1 MRIAVT
7 GSAGM
12 LGRELAAVVSAA
24 PQGHELVLLTR
35 SGCDITQPEAV
46 RASLGS
52 ARPQVVIHA
61 AAYTDVDGCEL
72 NPALAMQVNA
82 EGARHVAQAAA
93 ECGARLIYI
102 STDYVFDGAL
112 RRPYTEADTPNPLSV
127 YGRSK
132 LEGER
137 AVREHPNHLVVR
149 TAWVY
154 GRYGRHFISA
164 ILERAQRGQPLR
176 VVQDQVGCPTWT
188 RDLAQAL
195 AALLASDATGIVH
208 AAGGGFCSRHEFA
221 VAAVE
226 EAAARGLAP
235 RVPVEPISSAEAPR
249 PAPRPAYSVLSNCR
263 LAQLGIG
270 PLREWRQALEQFLEE
285 AN

>member
-7 GSAGM
+7 GAAGM
-12 LGRELAAVVSAA
+12 LGRELADVLSAA
-24 PQGHELVLLTR
+24 PQRHELVLLSR
-35 SGCDITQPEAV
+35 SHCDITQPEGVHTGLA
-46 RASLGS
+46 A

-61 AAYTDVDGCEL
+61 AAFTDVDGCERD
-72 NPALAMQVNA
+72 PTRAMQVNA
-82 EGARHVAQAAA
+82 DGTRHVAQATA

-112 RRPYTEADTPNPLSV
+112 RRPYTEADAPHPLSV

-137 AVREHPNHLVVR
+137 AVREHPDHLVVR

-154 GRYGRHFISA
+154 GRYGRHFVSA
-164 ILERAQRGQPLR
+164 VLERARGGQALR
-176 VVQDQVGCPTWT
+176 VVNDQLGCPTWT
-188 RDLAQAL
+188 RDLAEAL
-195 AALLASDATGIVH
+195 AALLANEATGIVH

-221 VAAVE
+221 LATLA

-235 RVPVEPISSAEAPR
+235 RVPVEPISSAESAR
-249 PAPRPAYSVLSNCR
+249 PAPRPPYSVLSNCR
-263 LAQLGIG
+263 LGQLGIG
-270 PLREWRQALEQFLEE
+270 PLREWRQALQQFLDG